1 MNSPMTNE
9 VVCAMAKREPIGSR
23 TFKRANYANPLNQK
37 ASSEGFHAEV
47 RCLFLEACV
56 N

>member
-9 VVCAMAKREPIGSR
+9 VVCAMAKR
-23 TFKRANYANPLNQK
+23 ANYANPLNQK
-37 ASSEGFHAEV
+37 ASREGFHAEV